1 MNYSNLA
8 VINTIKFNSL
18 YANFVII
25 LDASKSFSTK
35 NTMPSSV

>member
-1 MNYSNLA
+1 MIYSNLA

-25 LDASKSFSTK
+25 LDACNSFSTK

>member
-1 MNYSNLA
+1 MDYSNLA

-25 LDASKSFSTK
+25 LDASNSFSTK